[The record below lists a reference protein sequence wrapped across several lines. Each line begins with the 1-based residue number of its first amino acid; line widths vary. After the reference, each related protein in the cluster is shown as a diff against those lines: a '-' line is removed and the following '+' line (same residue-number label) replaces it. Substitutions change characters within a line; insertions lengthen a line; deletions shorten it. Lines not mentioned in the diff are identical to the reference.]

1 MKSISILKHVY
12 TFMQQ
17 VDKLDNLL
25 NWSSKTDHL
34 PSQGGLRDELLP
46 DIAADYFI
54 KMLDIIFDRFW
65 SNFQS
70 SILREEIEERKNLTT
85 LTGALV

>member
-1 MKSISILKHVY
+1 M
-12 TFMQQ
+12 
-17 VDKLDNLL
+17 VD
-25 NWSSKTDHL
+25 
-34 PSQGGLRDELLP
+34 PRDELLP
-46 DIAADYFI
+46 DIAADYFV